1 MTEEIEFLRF
11 IMKILRSGGWLVA
24 LAVAILTGLIWRSS
38 GIFAEQPEKF
48 PVPAAGEMAIRKTL
62 EQFVAAFNANDAK
75 AMVQAMTPAVEY
87 IDESSQRVAGSKGIF
102 DFMESFFRGNSGA
115 KLQITP
121 EGARIVA
128 PMVALEDAESVIT
141 IADKGKQTS
150 RRISLVYAMDGDIWK
165 IASIREYPEAVEA
178 TGQSNRLVEL
188 SWLEGTWVDESVDA
202 MVETRFALAKDS
214 SHITRDFVVR
224 QQGEET
230 LRGTQRIAVDPQ
242 TGAIKAWTFDS
253 LGGHGESTWT
263 RNGDSWLIRGRGVTG
278 DGKEASATYIM
289 KPLGKDR
296 IEFQAVHKVVGD
308 QVEPDSKTI
317 LVRKVANS
325 KP

>member
-1 MTEEIEFLRF
+1 
-11 IMKILRSGGWLVA
+11 MKCSRSGGWLAA
-24 LAVAILTGLIWRSS
+24 LALTIITGLIWRST
-38 GIFAEQPEKF
+38 GIFAEQPEKNV
-48 PVPAAGEMAIRKTL
+48 VPIAGEMEIRKTL
-62 EQFVAAFNANDAK
+62 EQFVAAFNSNDAK
-75 AMVQAMTPAVEY
+75 AMVQTMTLAVEY
-87 IDESSQRVAGSKGIF
+87 IDESSQRVAGSKAIT
-102 DFMESFFRGNSGA
+102 DFMETFFKGNNGA

-121 EGARIVA
+121 EGARVVA

-150 RRISLVYAMDGDIWK
+150 RRISLVYALDGNNWK
-165 IASIREYPEAVEA
+165 IASIREYPEAVDA
-178 TGQSNRLVEL
+178 TGPSNRLVEL
-188 SWLEGTWVDESVDA
+188 AWLEGTWVDESADA
-202 MVETRFALAKDS
+202 IVETRFAVAKDG
-214 SHITRDFVVR
+214 SHVTRDFVVR
-224 QQGEET
+224 QLGEET

-253 LGGHGESTWT
+253 LGGHGESAWT

-317 LVRKVANS
+317 LVRKVVPS

>member
-1 MTEEIEFLRF
+1 
-11 IMKILRSGGWLVA
+11 MKILRSGGWFIA
-24 LAVAILTGLIWRSS
+24 FAVAILTGLMWQSR
-38 GIFAEQPEKF
+38 GNFAAQPEKA
-48 PVPAAGEMAIRKTL
+48 PVPTASEVAIQKTL
-62 EQFVAAFNANDAK
+62 EQFVAAFNANDGK
-75 AMVQAMTPAVEY
+75 AMVRTMTGSVEY
-87 IDESSQRVAGSKGIF
+87 IDESSQRVAGSKAIV
-102 DFMESFFRGNSGA
+102 DFMESFFKGNSGA
-115 KLQITP
+115 KIQITP
-121 EGARIVA
+121 EGARVVA

-150 RRISLVYAMDGDIWK
+150 RRISLVYAFDGDIWK

-178 TGQSNRLVEL
+178 TGQSNRIAEL
-188 SWLEGTWVDESVDA
+188 AWLEGTWVDESVDA
-202 MVETRFALAKDS
+202 IVETRFTMAKDG
-214 SHITRDFVVR
+214 SHVIRDFVVR
-224 QQGEET
+224 QLGEET

-253 LGGHGESTWT
+253 LGGHGESAWT

-296 IEFQAVHKVVGD
+296 IEFQVVHKVVGD
-308 QVEPDSKTI
+308 QVEPDSITT
-317 LVRKVANS
+317 LVRKLVNL